1 MNFNTSQKKSVK
13 GKGKTS
19 IIDKKHQANLKKNNG
34 LYFQI
39 GLIVSLFLVFGAFQ
53 LKFEKVNQFTEDI
66 ILNEDEVLYVSAPVF
81 EIEKKVESKQKIQKE
96 VKQQKL
102 IDKFIETSDD
112 DKIIETII
120 KTTDDPLI
128 TDKVVKV
135 KDIEVVDL
143 VDEVQPISLNLV
155 QHLPVF
161 PGCEKFKGDKKKQ
174 MDCFSKKI
182 SKHINKKFD
191 SDIAAENGIT
201 GRQKVFVA
209 FTINDSGEVVDVKAR
224 GPHPA
229 VQKEAI
235 KAVISLPKMQPA
247 KQGYKKVG
255 VTYALP
261 IVFDVQ

>member
-1 MNFNTSQKKSVK
+1 MNFNTSQKKPVK

-112 DKIIETII
+112 DKIIETM
-120 KTTDDPLI
+120 DDCNFFI
-128 TDKVVKV
+128 ESDDKNL
-135 KDIEVVDL
+135 DALFRDAGIDL
-143 VDEVQPISLNLV
+143 NVLFRNRSLL
-155 QHLPVF
+155 
-161 PGCEKFKGDKKKQ
+161 D
-174 MDCFSKKI
+174 
-182 SKHINKKFD
+182 
-191 SDIAAENGIT
+191 
-201 GRQKVFVA
+201 
-209 FTINDSGEVVDVKAR
+209 DV
-224 GPHPA
+224 
-229 VQKEAI
+229 E
-235 KAVISLPKMQPA
+235 
-247 KQGYKKVG
+247 
-255 VTYALP
+255 
-261 IVFDVQ
+261 